1 MKKFFVC
8 AFFLFFISP
17 VYAQNYEYK
26 ASTVDE
32 IEIYVNEGV
41 LNISPAQT
49 KDIKIEIA
57 ADSPADM
64 TGHIMID
71 PDRELKMFF
80 DRAGLGADAVI
91 NITVPSSKN
100 KIEIK
105 SANAFINLS
114 DVKGS
119 LNIDAANGKVDVKN
133 FSGDFEVNTAQAGV
147 SAEGIFKELDIETAS
162 GTVSVQM
169 RKIPALYDYSVEGT
183 GAVEFKLP
191 AGFVKAKL
199 KIDRKDF
206 SGNLNIR

>member
-8 AFFLFFISP
+8 AFFLFFIST